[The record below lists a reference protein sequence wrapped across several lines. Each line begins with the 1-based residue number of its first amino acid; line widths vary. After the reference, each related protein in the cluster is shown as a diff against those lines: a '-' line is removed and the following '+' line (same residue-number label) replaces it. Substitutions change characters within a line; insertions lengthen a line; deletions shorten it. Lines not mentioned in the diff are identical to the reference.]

1 MKAKDLF
8 SPQQLAAI
16 EAAIGEAERKT
27 SGELRLYIED
37 HSEDDVLDRAAFL
50 FNKLGMHI
58 TEQRNGVLIYMA
70 VKDHTFAIIGDAGI
84 NAVVPSDFWEN
95 IKENM
100 GAAFRKGDFEQG
112 LISAIL
118 AAGKA
123 LSEHFPHQG
132 TSDRNE
138 LPNEVV
144 IR

>member
-37 HSEDDVLDRAAFL
+37 HSEDDVLDRAAFI
-50 FNKLGMHI
+50 FTKLEMNR

-84 NAVVPSDFWEN
+84 NALVPADFWEN

-123 LSEHFPHQG
+123 LAEHFPF
-132 TSDRNE
+132 DRQTDTNE
-138 LPNEVV
+138 LPNDIV
-144 IR
+144 IG